1 MRRFLIGL
9 ASLAFLLVTA
19 ILVIPFFLPKDAIRS
34 QVIAEV
40 DRQYGW
46 RLRLDGPVGLSLFP
60 GFALNAQDIGLSGE
74 AGADGIEFAKAE
86 RIGVELAWGGLIG
99 GDIRITGIDL
109 QSPDILLEIGPN
121 GMTSWAP
128 RRDLDT
134 DAAAP
139 GATDGQPSEAAGT
152 NTESAPAENAGV
164 PAILQRV
171 GIDQLTISNGRLR
184 YADRRQDE
192 SLEVTGLD
200 LTLNAPS
207 LSGTVNL
214 DSAFSF
220 QGHPFEVT
228 GSLENP
234 IGFAGGAP
242 QEVNLALVSGETKLD
257 LNGSAGLNPLAI
269 DLAVGGSGPSLQSAL
284 ALANTRIEADPGGFS
299 FGAAVA
305 GTDQRLSV
313 SGLEATLAAVTVAGS
328 LDADMTGDVPAL
340 TGRLLAADAPLRD
353 LLLLA
358 GQDRPAGGTAG
369 LDVSFSSRG
378 ADAPS
383 LLAAL
388 NVTGSV
394 SVGNGEIGGL
404 GLASAFGGD
413 ERANTISDV
422 NLNAEIAGLT
432 SPVNLSGALG
442 WRGERFTV
450 TGSAGAAPMLAGL
463 SAPVEVTVKGQ
474 RLSAGFKGEAS
485 ASGTLDG
492 AVSVETA
499 NLRDLL
505 AWAGQPVEAGSGLQG
520 FKASGLFSV
529 QDNAIAFDETQFV
542 LDGTSGQAS
551 GRILTGGKPKVVA
564 NLALNELVLDPYLTE
579 NGPSAASSGGAG
591 AAGPSGGSAAGQAG
605 GWSADPIDFS
615 GLNAADVDFTISTNA
630 IKWNDISIGRSSLT
644 ATIQNGVLNANLAEM
659 QLYDGNGRG
668 QVVLNGNAAVP
679 SLQAQV
685 SLTSLNAYPALRD
698 AAGFEWIE
706 GRADLALD
714 LSAQGASQR
723 QLVEG
728 LNGSASFTFLDGAI
742 RGLNIPRMVRGLS
755 VETLLGWQENPAEKT
770 DFSSL
775 GASFAISNG
784 IATSS
789 DLSMTGPLIRIA
801 GGGTTNMPAQQ
812 LNWRIDP
819 KIVPSLEGQAPA
831 PRPKGED
838 KKMAGLGVPVLIRGA
853 WDNPQIYPDI
863 SGILENPEAAYRQL
877 QSMGGDLFKS
887 LQEAPAEVLADQ
899 ANEVIRRAT
908 SGNTQFDVQKVIEG
922 EVDDKEIL
930 KAVEEGFGLPPGLLG
945 SFGAPLL
952 GNGGNS
958 TDQNAQPQQ

>member
-9 ASLAFLLVTA
+9 ASLAFLLATSIV
-19 ILVIPFFLPKDAIRS
+19 VIPFFLPKDAIRS

-121 GMTSWAP
+121 GVTSWAP
-128 RRDLDT
+128 RRDLDPVAASAETQNLET
-134 DAAAP
+134 DTP
-139 GATDGQPSEAAGT
+139 GSTEAGSAESGT
-152 NTESAPAENAGV
+152 V

-184 YADRRQDE
+184 YADMRQGE
-192 SLEVTGLD
+192 SVEISDLD
-200 LTLNAPS
+200 LRLTAPS
-207 LSGTVNL
+207 LSGTVDL
-214 DSAFSF
+214 ESAFSF

-228 GSLENP
+228 GALDNP
-234 IGFAGGAP
+234 IAFAGGDP
-242 QEVNLALVSGETKLD
+242 QEITLALMSGETNLD
-257 LNGSAGLNPLAI
+257 LRGSAGLEPLAV
-269 DLAVGGSGPSLQSAL
+269 DLAVSGSGPSLQSAL
-284 ALANTRIEADPGGFS
+284 ALANTRIETDPGAFS
-299 FGAAVA
+299 LGATIS
-305 GTDQRLSV
+305 GNDQRLSV

-328 LDADMTGDVPAL
+328 VDADMTGDVPAL
-340 TGRLLAADAPLRD
+340 TGRLLAANAPLRD
-353 LLLLA
+353 VLLLA
-358 GQDRPAGGTAG
+358 GQDRPASGLIG
-369 LDVSFSSRG
+369 LDLNFSSRG
-378 ADAPS
+378 TDAPS

-388 NVTGSV
+388 DVNGSV
-394 SVGNGEIGGL
+394 SVNNGEVGGL

-413 ERANTISDV
+413 ERADTLGDV
-422 NLNAEIAGLT
+422 NLTAEIAGLT
-432 SPVNLSGALG
+432 RPIDLSGALG

-450 TGSAGAAPMLAGL
+450 TGSAGVAPMLAGL

-485 ASGTLDG
+485 ATGALDG

-499 NLRDLL
+499 NLRELL

-520 FKASGLFSV
+520 FKASGLFSI
-529 QDNAIAFDETQFV
+529 QDKAITFDETQFV
-542 LDGTSGQAS
+542 LDETSGQAN
-551 GRILTGGKPKVVA
+551 GRVVTGGKPKIVA
-564 NLALNELVLDPYLTE
+564 NLALNELVLDPYLSDSA
-579 NGPSAASSGGAG
+579 SAANSTGAG
-591 AAGPSGGSAAGQAG
+591 GSSGGSASGQRG
-605 GWSADPIDFS
+605 GWSTDPIDFS
-615 GLNAADVDFTISTNA
+615 GLNAADVEFTISTNA
-630 IKWNDISIGRSSLT
+630 IKWNDIRIGQSSLT
-644 ATIQNGVLNANLAEM
+644 TTIQNGVLTANLAEM
-659 QLYDGNGRG
+659 QLYEGNGSG
-668 QVVLNGNAAVP
+668 EVVLNGAAQTP
-679 SLQAQV
+679 TIDASFA
-685 SLTSLNAYPALRD
+685 LTGLNAYPALRD
-698 AAGFEWIE
+698 AADFEWIE
-706 GRADLALD
+706 GRAELMLD
-714 LSAQGASQR
+714 ITAQGASQR

-728 LNGSASFTFLDGAI
+728 LNGSAGFTFLDGAVH
-742 RGLNIPRMVRGLS
+742 GLNIPRMVRGLS
-755 VETLLGWQENPAEKT
+755 VETMLGWQENPEEKT

-784 IATSS
+784 IASSS

-801 GGGTTNMPAQQ
+801 GSGTTNMPAQQ

-819 KIVPSLEGQAPA
+819 KIVPTLEGQAPA

-838 KKMAGLGVPVLIRGA
+838 KKMAGLGVPVIIRGD
-853 WDNPQIYPDI
+853 WGNPQIYPDI

-908 SGNTQFDVQKVIEG
+908 GGNTQFDVQKVIEG

-930 KAVEEGFGLPPGLLG
+930 KAVEEGFGLPAGLLG
-945 SFGAPLL
+945 SFGAPVLGNNG
-952 GNGGNS
+952 GNGG
-958 TDQNAQPQQ
+958 QNAQPQQ